1 MKPCVLVLSSAYLPG
16 YLAGGPVR
24 SIANLIHRFGQD
36 FTWKVITRDRDF
48 KSQASYGDVPID
60 RWCRVGSADV
70 YYASP
75 EALGAGRMLR
85 LIRDTP
91 HDLLYLNSF
100 FDPRFSALPMLA
112 RKFGVLQRR
121 PVLIAPRGEFSEGA
135 YALKRWKKAPF
146 VQIMSM
152 FGVHT
157 DADWHASTELE
168 ASDIRRVIGASDAQ
182 VHVASNLAASEV
194 LDGVEA
200 KCSRGSELRV
210 CFLSRISPKKNLDFA
225 LRVLA
230 QVRQPVSFTVY
241 GPKEDG
247 QHWAE
252 CEQLVRAL
260 PAHIRFDYAGAIPHE
275 RVREELAKHDL
286 FFLPTRGENYGHV
299 LVEAWSAGLPVLTG
313 DQTPWRELEA
323 KGVGWDL
330 SLDSEARFVATID
343 QVACWTEE
351 AHQRSQVQCRSFI
364 REHLQ
369 GEDDVSNNRRMF
381 LSCASA
387 PRSDFKKGG

>member
-24 SIANLIHRFGQD
+24 SIANLIHRFGRD
-36 FTWKVITRDRDF
+36 FTWKVITGDRDF
-48 KSQASYGDVPID
+48 KSQAPYGDVPID

-112 RKFGVLQRR
+112 RKLGVLQRR

-200 KCSRGSELRV
+200 KCSRGPELRV
-210 CFLSRISPKKNLDFA
+210 CFLSRISPMKNLDFA
-225 LRVLA
+225 LGVLA
-230 QVRQPVSFTVY
+230 KVRQPVAFTVY

-299 LVEAWSAGLPVLTG
+299 LVEAWSAGLPVLIS

-330 SLDSEARFVATID
+330 SLAQPERFVSVLD
-343 QVACWTEE
+343 SVANWSLQSAGTASETCRRFAAVHSSDE
-351 AHQRSQVQCRSFI
+351 AAQAA
-364 REHLQ
+364 
-369 GEDDVSNNRRMF
+369 NRTMF
-381 LSCASA
+381 LTLTGMS
-387 PRSDFKKGG
+387 